1 MMLSP
6 LKNKI
11 LTWMYLYRSWGL
23 AFSNFGTTEK
33 QVVQRLELSYKGSDG
48 MSDFVYPYSVHWIS
62 EDLYGGCTS
71 NHQNRK

>member
-1 MMLSP
+1 MMYRYRLWVLP
-6 LKNKI
+6 
-11 LTWMYLYRSWGL
+11 YLVWG
-23 AFSNFGTTEK
+23 SDR

-48 MSDFVYPYSVHWIS
+48 ASDFVYPYSVHWVS